1 MKQALSIRAVFKLL
15 RVHQYAKN
23 LLLIFPLLLAHEFT
37 NTLAW
42 VNCFLGFVSFSL
54 LASCVYIINDRL
66 DIESDRQHRTKKN
79 RPLASGAISFQM
91 AYVLLALC
99 FAGAVL
105 IALSLPI
112 YFQITLLSYF
122 ILTLCYSLYLKR
134 LLLVDVILLSLL
146 YTVRIIAGGA
156 VAGVLV
162 SEWLLLF
169 SFFIF
174 TSLAL
179 LKRYTELYFAQQE
192 NTVGLIKGRGYKVTQ
207 ISLIQM
213 FGVASGFLSILVLAL
228 YIHSEKALLL
238 YRFHE
243 VLYLACPLLLYWI
256 ARVWL
261 LASEGMVHEDPIVYA
276 LKDKASYAVVLAM
289 FALGIIAS
297 STF

>member
-1 MKQALSIRAVFKLL
+1 MTQEFSIKAVFRLM
-15 RVHQYAKN
+15 RMHQYAKN
-23 LLLIFPLLLAHEFT
+23 MLLFLPLLLAHEFM
-37 NTLAW
+37 NSLAW
-42 VNCFLGFVSFSL
+42 INCFFGFVSFSL

-66 DIESDRQHRTKKN
+66 DIEYDQQHRIKKN

-91 AYVLLALC
+91 AYIVLALC
-99 FAGAVL
+99 FAWALL

-134 LLLVDVILLSLL
+134 LLLIDVILLALL

-156 VAGVLV
+156 VAGILV

-179 LKRYTELYFAQQE
+179 LKRYTELHFAQQE
-192 NTVGLIKGRGYKVTQ
+192 SIAGLIKGRGYKTTQ

-213 FGVASGFLSILVLAL
+213 FGIASGFLSILVLAL

-261 LASEGMVHEDPIVYA
+261 LASEGEVHEDPIVYA
-276 LKDKASYAVVLAM
+276 LKDKASYGVVFAM
-289 FALGIIAS
+289 FILGMVAS
-297 STF
+297 SGF